1 MKDLVINL
9 GDGSENDLEPRLY
22 QYMTNLAL
30 EKGIEWAVE
39 NACGENDVA
48 IGFAVYRV
56 QWQFVGLECDD
67 YEEVPNPETGCT
79 EYKPVGEWYWEYGGP
94 DFEVSCS
101 WLA

>member
-39 NACGENDVA
+39 NAWGENDM
-48 IGFAVYRV
+48 
-56 QWQFVGLECDD
+56 
-67 YEEVPNPETGCT
+67 
-79 EYKPVGEWYWEYGGP
+79 
-94 DFEVSCS
+94 
-101 WLA
+101 